1 MYTQHLEYLLKLGFS
16 SKQIEME
23 MISFHLNM
31 TNQTLPPVADEAF

>member
-23 MISFHLNM
+23 MISFHLRV
-31 TNQTLPPVADEAF
+31 TNQTLPDVEDEAI

>member
-23 MISFHLNM
+23 MISFYLNV
-31 TNQTLPPVADEAF
+31 TNQKLPEVQDEKF